1 MRIRLDLHCDTPEKS
16 IVPVSALELPTPLTA
31 TTSTVYTTPSISP
44 VKDVLSD
51 VGDIVCSVTAPRFSV
66 TSYLTTADPPLS
78 DGMVH
83 DTAIESDDVAISCTL
98 LGGLGAAAV
107 KRWREVKCI

>member
-1 MRIRLDLHCDTPEKS
+1 MRITLNLHCGIPEKS
-16 IVPVSALELPTPLTA
+16 IVPVAALELPTPLTA
-31 TTSTVYTTPSISP
+31 TTSTVYTTPSISS

-51 VGDIVCSVTAPRFSV
+51 VGDIVCSVTAPRFNV

-98 LGGLGAAAV
+98 RGGLGAAVV
-107 KRWREVKCI
+107 KR